1 MNAAETLRAGK
12 VVLLDTDTLPGLHA
26 LATLPG
32 AAQSLRELKGSVDRR
47 PFLLLFPSLE
57 AVLRHAARPKEEFL
71 DLLRRTWPGALTVLL
86 SPKESAPPQWIAE
99 GGSIAARVPA
109 CAPLRALLEELDAPL
124 FSTSANRAGEAPAES
139 LEEAQRR
146 FPQLA
151 SFALGEVS
159 PGVASTLVDLRGEH
173 PELLRSGYLAWPP
186 PA

>member
-1 MNAAETLRAGK
+1 LNAGETLRAGK
-12 VVLLDTDTLPGLHA
+12 VILLDTDTLPGLHA

-32 AAQSLRELKGSVDRR
+32 AAQSLRELKGSADRR

-57 AVLRHAARPKEEFL
+57 AVLRHTVRPKGETL
-71 DLLRRTWPGALTVLL
+71 DLLRRTWPGALTALL
-86 SPKESAPPQWIAE
+86 SANASAPQQWIAE

-124 FSTSANRAGEAPAES
+124 FSTSANRAGEAPATS
-139 LEEAQRR
+139 LKEARAR

-151 SFALGEVS
+151 FFALGEAA
-159 PGVASTLVDLRGEH
+159 PGVASTLVDLRGER
-173 PELLRSGYLAWPP
+173 PKVLRRGYLAWPP